1 MEPHGYSQTMWFKC
15 ISSLLQPRPS
25 PTVCLSTSSHAHE
38 EASCQSNHP
47 SQMRTRSNPCCC
59 GISASWVF
67 MRKVAKSATCQLCG
81 HPWRDSLRQGGT
93 MLHEDWLQNQLQKAK
108 AKAAAKKPAAKG
120 QSK

>member
-1 MEPHGYSQTMWFKC
+1 
-15 ISSLLQPRPS
+15 
-25 PTVCLSTSSHAHE
+25 
-38 EASCQSNHP
+38 
-47 SQMRTRSNPCCC
+47 
-59 GISASWVF
+59 

-120 QSK
+120 QSKKKKGNGQTNKGKGQPKKAMSKATAKAKK